1 MIEEEDAWRIGL
13 EAYYHGQQNIGKPYV
28 IAGIMAD
35 YRIGFATVFI
45 NLENAFDVRQTR
57 FERVY
62 TIPGPTSA
70 SLNPLYAPL
79 DGRILNGGLRFE
91 F

>member
-1 MIEEEDAWRIGL
+1 
-13 EAYYHGQQNIGKPYV
+13 
-28 IAGIMAD
+28 
-35 YRIGFATVFI
+35 VFI

-57 FERVY
+57 YEQVY
-62 TIPGPTSA
+62 STFAGTTVPMSA
-70 SLNPLYAPL
+70 VSPLYAPL